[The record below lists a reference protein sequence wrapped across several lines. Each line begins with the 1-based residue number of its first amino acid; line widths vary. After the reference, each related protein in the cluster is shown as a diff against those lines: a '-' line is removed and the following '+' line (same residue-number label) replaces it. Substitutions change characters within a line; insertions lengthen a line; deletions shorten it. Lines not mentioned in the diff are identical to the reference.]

1 MTHKLVWNFNIQ
13 TDHLIPAKKTRPN
26 NNQQKEE
33 NLQNCRLCCPGG
45 PQNKSEGMC
54 KEEYVPRA
62 CKRIEKAVEHESN
75 DCANCDWCSWHN
87 N

>member
-1 MTHKLVWNFNIQ
+1 MGLQHTNVSPKPGQ
-13 TDHLIPAKKTRPN
+13 KTRPY

-33 NLQNCRLCCPGG
+33 NLQNCWLCYPGG

-54 KEEYVPRA
+54 KEGYVPRPS
-62 CKRIEKAVEHESN
+62 KRIEKAVEHESDN
-75 DCANCDWCSWHN
+75 CANCDWYFWHN